1 MVPICNNGTIKHFL
15 PKSTDTLPK
24 KKQNK
29 KTLPEDQKRKFGNL
43 KKMNYL
49 IKIALYLLLFTKGF
63 NLHYVI

>member
-24 KKQNK
+24 KKK